1 MRQMSIL
8 MIAGGILLGLFG
20 VFMDVT
26 VEAGYGRSVAN
37 IHLISQRQ
45 TLLTVAGFIFLG
57 GVILFGFSAMS
68 PQPAQATA
76 KTESPLSPAKA
87 EESKP
92 VDLSASAA
100 AVADSPLAAIH
111 SAILA
116 DDSAAI
122 SKWLTAGNDVN
133 SADEQGNT
141 LLHYAVLHQNYYPA
155 STLIVSGANLG
166 LKNAEGK
173 TPLMIAKAKGNRH
186 IIKLIESYQG

>member
-8 MIAGGILLGLFG
+8 MIAGGIILAVLG

-26 VEAGYGRSVAN
+26 VETGYGRSVAN

-57 GVILFGFSAMS
+57 GVILFGFSAMN
-68 PQPAQATA
+68 PQPAQATP
-76 KTESPLSPAKA
+76 KPESPIPPSKA
-87 EESKP
+87 ENRQPLDIPTTVEP
-92 VDLSASAA
+92 AP
-100 AVADSPLAAIH
+100 DSPLTAVH

-116 DDSAAI
+116 DDSSAI
-122 SKWLTAGNDVN
+122 TKWLEAGNSVN
-133 SADEQGNT
+133 SADGQGNT

-155 STLIVSGANLG
+155 STLIVNGADLS
-166 LKNAEGK
+166 LKNVEGK

-186 IIKLIESYQG
+186 IIKLIESS

>member
-8 MIAGGILLGLFG
+8 MIAGGILLGVFG

-26 VEAGYGRSVAN
+26 VETGYGRSVAN

-45 TLLTVAGFIFLG
+45 TLLTIAGFIFLG

-68 PQPAQATA
+68 PQPAHATPNTA
-76 KTESPLSPAKA
+76 SPLPPTKA
-87 EESKP
+87 EERQP
-92 VDLSASAA
+92 LDIPTRVEEAP
-100 AVADSPLAAIH
+100 DSPLAAVH

-122 SKWLTAGNDVN
+122 TKWLAAGNSVN
-133 SADEQGNT
+133 SADGQGNT

-155 STLIVSGANLG
+155 STLVVSGADLD
-166 LKNAEGK
+166 LKNADGK

-186 IIKLIESYQG
+186 IIKLIESYQK